1 MCLKLICPLTL
12 CIHALPQGSR
22 AWRLS
27 TPPHPP
33 PPGTAGQG
41 PGLSE
46 DRGRGRSSHSATVQ
60 HLHGQLG
67 GTRAHKPSPV
77 GGPGR
82 RLQGGRF
89 RQPLRSLPQPPTA
102 VTAEHPKA
110 LRALH
115 PPPRLAPTPTPP
127 EAMGSLT
134 QPALETGCNP
144 PPRADPPLGPPCS
157 AWAWGGE
164 GPSTPSQCP
173 RSPGRWTGD
182 RAMDKPRPGST
193 LRQGTNADACC

>member
-82 RLQGGRF
+82 RLRGGRF

-144 PPRADPPLGPPCS
+144 PPRADPPIWVPPAVRGPGVGKVP
-157 AWAWGGE
+157 APPANAPAPQEGGQGT
-164 GPSTPSQCP
+164 GPWT
-173 RSPGRWTGD
+173 SPGLG
-182 RAMDKPRPGST
+182 AP
-193 LRQGTNADACC
+193 